1 MFKIGDLEAACTSV
15 LAPPQ
20 FTTPQKR
27 RDAEEFLIDF
37 REKASKNHMTSF
49 FYFFKS
55 FSYHI
60 QLISVKPVKFGNFRI
75 IGFLVLKRPRC
86 FGCYQLP
93 IPLPTSGLNWKFE

>member
-37 REKASKNHMTSF
+37 REKASKNKNDVIIFNFWNALHWRQME
-49 FYFFKS
+49 FYLRK
-55 FSYHI
+55 
-60 QLISVKPVKFGNFRI
+60 N
-75 IGFLVLKRPRC
+75 
-86 FGCYQLP
+86 
-93 IPLPTSGLNWKFE
+93 N